1 LPATEEID
9 GTQTLPRC
17 HSMTRH
23 PRPARGSTDQKEAH
37 MRIETYGHEIEV
49 TPALREYVE
58 TKLKRLERHFE
69 QPCEVRTQLGTRK
82 PDYLAEATVN
92 VAGRTLHADAG
103 AQTMYAAIDILADK
117 LDRLLVKHKEKRTDV
132 QRHSMRGELIG

>member
-1 LPATEEID
+1 
-9 GTQTLPRC
+9 
-17 HSMTRH
+17 
-23 PRPARGSTDQKEAH
+23 

-58 TKLKRLERHFE
+58 TQLTRLARHFE

-92 VAGRTLHADAG
+92 IAGRTLHADAG

-132 QRHSMRGELIG
+132 QRAGARSELIG

>member
-1 LPATEEID
+1 
-9 GTQTLPRC
+9 
-17 HSMTRH
+17 
-23 PRPARGSTDQKEAH
+23 

-92 VAGRTLHADAG
+92 VSGRTLHADAG
-103 AQTMYAAIDILADK
+103 ARFDRVVTLKAEDIRPQVTWGTSPEMVVAVDAAVPDPAQESDPVKREGIERALKYMGLAANK
-117 LDRLLVKHKEKRTDV
+117 SPPPCVAFRATP
-132 QRHSMRGELIG
+132 S

>member
-1 LPATEEID
+1 
-9 GTQTLPRC
+9 
-17 HSMTRH
+17 
-23 PRPARGSTDQKEAH
+23 

-69 QPCEVRTQLGTRK
+69 QPFEVRPQLGTRK

-92 VAGRTLHADAG
+92 IAGRTLHADAG
-103 AQTMYAAIDILADK
+103 AQTMYAAIDIVADK

-132 QRHSMRGELIG
+132 QRAGARSELIG

>member
-1 LPATEEID
+1 
-9 GTQTLPRC
+9 
-17 HSMTRH
+17 
-23 PRPARGSTDQKEAH
+23 

-69 QPCEVRTQLGTRK
+69 QPFEVRTQLGTRK

-92 VAGRTLHADAG
+92 IAGRTLHADAG

-117 LDRLLVKHKEKRTDV
+117 LDRQIQKHKQKLQDHHRGLKPN
-132 QRHSMRGELIG
+132 HSATE

>member
-1 LPATEEID
+1 
-9 GTQTLPRC
+9 
-17 HSMTRH
+17 
-23 PRPARGSTDQKEAH
+23 

-69 QPCEVRTQLGTRK
+69 QPFEVRTQLGTRK

-92 VAGRTLHADAG
+92 IAGRTLHADA
-103 AQTMYAAIDILADK
+103 AAVDMYAAIDLLADK
-117 LDRLLVKHKEKRTDV
+117 LDRLLMKHKGKMVD
-132 QRHSMRGELIG
+132 HHRGEGIAQNDAFG

>member
-1 LPATEEID
+1 
-9 GTQTLPRC
+9 
-17 HSMTRH
+17 
-23 PRPARGSTDQKEAH
+23 

-58 TKLKRLERHFE
+58 TKLKRLERHFD
-69 QPCEVRTQLGTRK
+69 QPFEVRTQLGTRK

-92 VAGRTLHADAG
+92 LAGRTLHADAG

-117 LDRLLVKHKEKRTDV
+117 LDRLIVKHKEKRSDV
-132 QRHSMRGELIG
+132 QRSSVRTELAG

>member
-1 LPATEEID
+1 
-9 GTQTLPRC
+9 
-17 HSMTRH
+17 
-23 PRPARGSTDQKEAH
+23 

-69 QPCEVRTQLGTRK
+69 QPFEVRTQLGTRK

-92 VAGRTLHADAG
+92 IAGRTLHADAG

-117 LDRLLVKHKEKRTDV
+117 IDRQVLKYKGKTTDHGHDAMKHVPVE
-132 QRHSMRGELIG
+132 

>member
-1 LPATEEID
+1 
-9 GTQTLPRC
+9 
-17 HSMTRH
+17 
-23 PRPARGSTDQKEAH
+23 

-69 QPCEVRTQLGTRK
+69 QPFEVRTQLGTRK

-92 VAGRTLHADAG
+92 IAGRTLHADAG

-117 LDRLLVKHKEKRTDV
+117 LDRLLVKHKEKLQDHHASEARKAART
-132 QRHSMRGELIG
+132 